1 VQLEEVLQGY
11 SSLLHDVTQDRDRFP
26 RRLES
31 NDSGG
36 LKMAQMT
43 DEDYYEIK
51 VYPKGRRVVLRFVG
65 DCWDV
70 YNYEMT
76 YNSYVASIRKALLER
91 LAWRGAIGSELTH
104 GYYVWTWEQKVLDI
118 KGDG

>member
-1 VQLEEVLQGY
+1 
-11 SSLLHDVTQDRDRFP
+11 
-26 RRLES
+26 
-31 NDSGG
+31 
-36 LKMAQMT
+36 MAQMT

-51 VYPKGRRVVLRFVG
+51 VYPKGRRIVLRFVG

-70 YNYEMT
+70 HNWEMT
-76 YNSYVASIRKALLER
+76 YNSFVAPLVRRYSTDWMTWGDRIT
-91 LAWRGAIGSELTH
+91 LTH